1 LARLLDA
8 RDKVVHPLL
17 PLEIVNPACTS
28 LPISGRPTLPAGPAS
43 AKKAGSLPSANLCR
57 KPAYFVKTGIKEASM
72 TAAPPSSVIA
82 AFRRTAR
89 QMVAEL
95 VDRMTAA
102 GFDGASP
109 ATHAVFENLDREGTR
124 ITDLAARADM
134 TRQSM
139 SELVAVLEKR
149 GWVRRHADPADR
161 RAQIVRLTPEGR
173 RVVRAALQA
182 MAEIEKEWQARW
194 RRAGCRTN
202 LRTVIEAALADA
214 APVQKRPIA
223 PRRAAAKAAPGKG
236 RIPSRRRYG

>member
-1 LARLLDA
+1 M
-8 RDKVVHPLL
+8 
-17 PLEIVNPACTS
+17 
-28 LPISGRPTLPAGPAS
+28 
-43 AKKAGSLPSANLCR
+43 
-57 KPAYFVKTGIKEASM
+57 TG
-72 TAAPPSSVIA
+72 APRSSVIA

-95 VDRMTAA
+95 VDRMRAA
-102 GFDGASP
+102 GFHGASP
-109 ATHAVFENLDREGTR
+109 ATHAVFENLDPGGTR

-173 RVVRAALQA
+173 RVVLAALQA
-182 MAEIEKEWQARW
+182 MAEIENEWQARW

-202 LRTVIEAALADA
+202 LRTVIESALADA
-214 APVQKRPIA
+214 TPAQKRPIA
-223 PRRAAAKAAPGKG
+223 PRRAAAKAASGKG
-236 RIPSRRRYG
+236 RIPPRGRYG